1 MVQVSMQEVLAAA
14 QKNNVAIAAIN
25 VSNMETIAAVMA
37 AADHC
42 RSPVILQV
50 SPLQCEAQKIS
61 YHEILEMAQILS
73 KRYQNGCYVLH
84 QDHGGSFQ
92 DCIKAL
98 QDGFRSIMFDGAL
111 LPFEENIALTAKVR
125 AQDKNFSLEAELGI
139 LTQEC
144 GEQTEL
150 TEEAYT
156 NPNQVAEFVQRTK
169 VDSLAVSIGN
179 AHGLYR
185 WPPKLRFDILEQ
197 IAQECNVP
205 LVLHG
210 ASGIGKDEIQMAI
223 AKGIRKINFF
233 TELDRSYMNKFAELA
248 AQNVYMMKAAG
259 AAQEAMCSKAVQ
271 LIELC
276 TGGKIKC

>member
-25 VSNMETIAAVMA
+25 VSNMETVAAAMA

-42 RSPVILQV
+42 CSPVILQV
-50 SPLQCEAQKIS
+50 SPLQCKTQKIR
-61 YHEILEMAQILS
+61 YHEIMEMAQILS

-84 QDHGGSFQ
+84 QDHGESVQ
-92 DCIKAL
+92 DCMEAL
-98 QDGFRSIMFDGAL
+98 QAGFRSIMLDGAL

-125 AQDKNFSLEAELGI
+125 AQDENFSLEAELGV

-144 GEQTEL
+144 GKQPEPTEQ
-150 TEEAYT
+150 AYT
-156 NPNQVAEFVQRTK
+156 NPSQVAEFVQRTQA
-169 VDSLAVSIGN
+169 DSLAVSIGN

-197 IAQECNVP
+197 IVQECKVP

-210 ASGIGKDEIQMAI
+210 ASGIAKKEIQMAI
-223 AKGIRKINFF
+223 VKGIRKINFF
-233 TELDRSYMNKFAELA
+233 TELDQSYMNKFAELA

-259 AAQEAMCSKAVQ
+259 AAQEAMCSKAIQ